1 MFKKKNNVESESAA
15 PAPKKKMGLIKKILI
30 ALVVILV
37 LGAAFGGGKGK
48 SSSKD
53 KATDNNE
60 VTQEQT
66 SQAQEPE
73 SAPVEEP
80 QSAPEPAPQPEPAPE
95 ATPEQAPV
103 VEEQAAE
110 TILDETLIR
119 PEFKEAMDS
128 YEAFFDEYVETMKLY
143 ESDPSNA
150 EALMQ
155 MSDMMSKEA
164 TMLKEF
170 DDWEKED
177 NMTTAEAAYYLE
189 VHSRIYAKLAEVSVS

>member
-66 SQAQEPE
+66 SQVQEPE
-73 SAPVEEP
+73 SAPVEAP

-95 ATPEQAPV
+95 AVPEQAPV
-103 VEEQAAE
+103 VEEQVAE

-177 NMTTAEAAYYLE
+177 KMTTAEAAYYLE

>member
-1 MFKKKNNVESESAA
+1 MRCVTELLTPEEQKALESFLDAENRSEETVEVS
-15 PAPKKKMGLIKKILI
+15 
-30 ALVVILV
+30 
-37 LGAAFGGGKGK
+37 
-48 SSSKD
+48 
-53 KATDNNE
+53 DNI
-60 VTQEQT
+60 
-66 SQAQEPE
+66 
-73 SAPVEEP
+73 EEP
-80 QSAPEPAPQPEPAPE
+80 VQ
-95 ATPEQAPV
+95 EQAPV
-103 VEEQAAE
+103 VEEQATE
-110 TILDETLIR
+110 TALDETLIR

-177 NMTTAEAAYYLE
+177 NMTMAETAYYLE
-189 VHSRIYAKLAEVSVS
+189 VQSRIYAKLAEVSVS

>member
-66 SQAQEPE
+66 SQVQEPE

-95 ATPEQAPV
+95 AAPEQAPV
-103 VEEQAAE
+103 VEEQVAE

>member
-1 MFKKKNNVESESAA
+1 MFKKKNNVESESAV

-37 LGAAFGGGKGK
+37 LGAAFGGGKDK

-66 SQAQEPE
+66 SQVQEPE
-73 SAPVEEP
+73 SAPVEAP
-80 QSAPEPAPQPEPAPE
+80 QSASEPAPQPEPAPE
-95 ATPEQAPV
+95 AAPEQAPV

-189 VHSRIYAKLAEVSVS
+189 VHSRIYAKLAEVSAS

>member
-66 SQAQEPE
+66 SQVQEPE

-80 QSAPEPAPQPEPAPE
+80 QSAPEGAPQPEPAPE
-95 ATPEQAPV
+95 AVPEQAPV

-128 YEAFFDEYVETMKLY
+128 YEAFFDEYIDFMNRYKENPTNTEL
-143 ESDPSNA
+143 
-150 EALMQ
+150 LMQ
-155 MSDMMSKEA
+155 SADMLTKEA
-164 TMLKEF
+164 KMLKEF
-170 DDWEKED
+170 DDWEKSGD
-177 NMTTAEAAYYLE
+177 MTTAETAYYLE
-189 VHSRIYAKLAEVSVS
+189 VHARIYEKLATVA

>member
-66 SQAQEPE
+66 SQVQEPE
-73 SAPVEEP
+73 SAPVEAP

-95 ATPEQAPV
+95 AAPEQAPV

-143 ESDPSNA
+143 ESDPTNA
-150 EALMQ
+150 ETLMQ
-155 MSDMMSKEA
+155 MSEMVSKEA

-177 NMTTAEAAYYLE
+177 NMTMAETAYYLE
-189 VHSRIYAKLAEVSVS
+189 VQSRIYAKLAEVSVS

>member
-1 MFKKKNNVESESAA
+1 V
-15 PAPKKKMGLIKKILI
+15 
-30 ALVVILV
+30 
-37 LGAAFGGGKGK
+37 
-48 SSSKD
+48 
-53 KATDNNE
+53 
-60 VTQEQT
+60 
-66 SQAQEPE
+66 
-73 SAPVEEP
+73 
-80 QSAPEPAPQPEPAPE
+80 
-95 ATPEQAPV
+95 PEQAPV
-103 VEEQAAE
+103 VEEQVAE